1 LTPWS
6 CCLHSLTLTHLQ
18 HSRLQTLCTER
29 AQGLEDA
36 AGGGVT
42 AAAPKVKILVD
53 GANLAWGY
61 GQAVSAFA
69 CPHSKICRWVCRR
82 DRSVTW
88 RRAELDELLGA
99 DGVWLT
105 QVHARFKGGANK
117 AMIPLSQGVLMALDH
132 PQWAEYDVK
141 AIMPYS
147 YVQGTLRG
155 LADGRNRSLNADK
168 VRFRMGP
175 SRGGG

>member
-1 LTPWS
+1 
-6 CCLHSLTLTHLQ
+6 
-18 HSRLQTLCTER
+18 
-29 AQGLEDA
+29 
-36 AGGGVT
+36 
-42 AAAPKVKILVD
+42 
-53 GANLAWGY
+53 
-61 GQAVSAFA
+61 
-69 CPHSKICRWVCRR
+69 
-82 DRSVTW
+82 
-88 RRAELDELLGA
+88 
-99 DGVWLT
+99 
-105 QVHARFKGGANK
+105 
-117 AMIPLSQGVLMALDH
+117 MALDH